1 MYLISFFKL
10 LLSSKGVH
18 VESTP
23 EEKLTI
29 FADKEEIRD
38 VLMRYGRGVDRLDE
52 DLIRSC
58 YHEDST
64 DNHGHWKG
72 RGQDFA
78 AFIVGSLR
86 ERSHHTTHAIANVFI
101 EINPNNPDHARSES
115 YSLAYLRR
123 TDESGT
129 EWLDFFSGRYI
140 DKFEKRHNEW
150 KILDRVIVHDW
161 SISNP
166 LDSGSF
172 PLPMDSFVQGKRDK
186 SDLVYE
192 W

>member
-1 MYLISFFKL
+1 MQITQEQKLEILI
-10 LLSSKGVH
+10 
-18 VESTP
+18 
-23 EEKLTI
+23 
-29 FADKEEIRD
+29 DKEEIRE

-52 DLIRSC
+52 ELIRSC

-64 DNHGHWKG
+64 DDHGHW
-72 RGQDFA
+72 RGNGQEFA
-78 AFIVGSLR
+78 GFIVNSLR
-86 ERSHHTTHAIANVFI
+86 ERSHHTTHSIANIFI
-101 EINPNNPDHARSES
+101 EIDPANPDYARSES

-123 TDESGT
+123 KDDSGT

-140 DKFEKRHNEW
+140 DKFERRNNEW
-150 KILDRVIVHDW
+150 KIAHRVIVHDW

-166 LDSGSF
+166 LDKESF
-172 PLPMDSFVQGKRDK
+172 PLPMDSFMQGQRNK